1 MGLDATRW
9 ETSRESVL
17 LSAHARCNAQ
27 NRRLMRV
34 VALSTSEAYIIL
46 GSYDQTQN
54 QILAALTPAE
64 RGRIYP
70 YLQRVPLRLGE
81 VLYEPGA
88 AFRHV
93 YFPADCIISLL
104 HTLKDGA
111 TAEIAVVGNDGL
123 IGVAFF
129 MGGETTPSR
138 AVVQS
143 AGHAYRLVGK
153 RLTEE
158 FRRNG
163 HMHFRLLRYT
173 QALMTQMAQTVVCN
187 RHHSVDQQLCRWLL
201 LSLDR
206 LEANHLTMTQ
216 ALIADM
222 LGVRRE
228 GVNEA
233 ANKLQ
238 NLGVIR
244 YRRGRIMVL
253 DRDKLEQLCCECYA
267 VVKRETD
274 RLITAKG
281 LNTTLQ

>member
-1 MGLDATRW
+1 
-9 ETSRESVL
+9 
-17 LSAHARCNAQ
+17 
-27 NRRLMRV
+27 MRV
-34 VALSTSEAYIIL
+34 VSLSTSEAYIIL
-46 GSYDQTQN
+46 GSYDPTRN
-54 QILAALTPAE
+54 QILAALTPVE
-64 RGRIYP
+64 RARIYP
-70 YLQRVPLRLGE
+70 HLQRVPLRLGE
-81 VLYEPGA
+81 VLYEPSA
-88 AFRHV
+88 AFRYV

-138 AVVQS
+138 AVVRS

-163 HMHFRLLRYT
+163 HMRFLLLQYT
-173 QALMTQMAQTVVCN
+173 QALMTQMAQTAVCN

-206 LEANHLTMTQ
+206 LEANELTMTQ

-228 GVNEA
+228 GVSEA

-244 YRRGRIMVL
+244 YRRGRITVL
-253 DRDKLEQLCCECYA
+253 DRDKLEHLCCECYA
-267 VVKRETD
+267 VVKREID
-274 RLITAKG
+274 RLLTAKA
-281 LNTTLQ
+281 LNATLQ

>member
-1 MGLDATRW
+1 
-9 ETSRESVL
+9 
-17 LSAHARCNAQ
+17 
-27 NRRLMRV
+27 MRV
-34 VALSTSEAYIIL
+34 VALSTSEAYVIR
-46 GSYDQTQN
+46 GSYDPTQN

-64 RGRIYP
+64 RARIYP
-70 YLQRVPLRLGE
+70 YLQRVPLRLAE
-81 VLYEPGA
+81 ALCESGA

-104 HTLKDGA
+104 HVLKDGA

-129 MGGETTPSR
+129 MGGESTPSR
-138 AVVQS
+138 AVVKS

-158 FRRNG
+158 FHRNG
-163 HMHFRLLRYT
+163 HMRFLLLRYT
-173 QALMTQMAQTVVCN
+173 QALMTQMAQTAVCN

-206 LEANHLTMTQ
+206 LEANQLTMTQ

-228 GVNEA
+228 GVSEA

-244 YRRGRIMVL
+244 CRRGRITVL

-274 RLITAKG
+274 RLIPAKG
-281 LNTTLQ
+281 LKTPFQ

>member
-1 MGLDATRW
+1 MRLAGK
-9 ETSRESVL
+9 TSRESVL
-17 LSAHARCNAQ
+17 LSAYARCNAQ

-34 VALSTSEAYIIL
+34 VALSTSEADVIL
-46 GSYDQTQN
+46 GSYDPTQN

-64 RGRIYP
+64 RVRIYP

-81 VLYEPGA
+81 VLYESGA

-158 FRRNG
+158 FHRNG
-163 HMHFRLLRYT
+163 HMQFLLLKYT
-173 QALMTQMAQTVVCN
+173 QALMTQMAQTAVCN

-206 LEANHLTMTQ
+206 LEANQLTMTQ

-244 YRRGRIMVL
+244 YRRGRITVL

-267 VVKRETD
+267 VVKREID
-274 RLITAKG
+274 RLITAKA
-281 LNTTLQ
+281 LNATLQ